1 MANKRT
7 RALSR
12 EEFEKVIHIIKTGFL
27 TSTGEKVR
35 PNIKIATALTLQGNI
50 GLRIGD
56 IVRFRLSD
64 IVFESGR
71 YRLDIVEEKTGK
83 TRTFT
88 VPTEVYIFLQKYALE
103 NNIKPQG
110 RLFNVTVR
118 AVQKHLQ
125 KVCDYLKLEN
135 ISTHSFRKFFA
146 NEIYLKNDFNIT
158 LVKELLQHSSLYS
171 TTKYLS
177 VDSKTVEKALQ
188 NHIVI
193 PV

>member
-12 EEFEKVIHIIKTGFL
+12 EEFEKVIHTIKTGFL

-146 NEIYLKNDFNIT
+146 YEIYIKNDFNIT